1 MSAKEVLAPEQHPPG
16 KGKNSLLLLAVAL
29 LTALPLWLYQPE
41 EGEEAFAGADNKA
54 QAQITQIAPDYQ
66 PWFKPLLE
74 PASGEIAS
82 LLFALQA
89 ALGAGV
95 LGYWLGAAV
104 TRERMK
110 KERAAELANELANEW
125 AKAQENAGKTTTST
139 VDRENPQ
146 KSAPKPP
153 SAALHQ
159 PTAAPGQAADGDAC

>member
-104 TRERMK
+104 TRERLK
-110 KERAAELANELANEW
+110 KERAAELAAELTDDW
-125 AKAQENAGKTTTST
+125 AQARENPGKTSIST

-146 KSAPKPP
+146 KPAPKPP
-153 SAALHQ
+153 EAALHQ
-159 PTAAPGQAADGDAC
+159 PAATSGQAADGDAC